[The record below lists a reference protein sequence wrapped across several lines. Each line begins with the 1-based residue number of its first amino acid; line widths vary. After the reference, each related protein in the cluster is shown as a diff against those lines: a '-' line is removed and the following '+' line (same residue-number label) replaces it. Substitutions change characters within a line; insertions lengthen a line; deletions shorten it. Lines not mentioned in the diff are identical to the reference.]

1 MVRLSHR
8 ARVQNTYA
16 WLSKTLSILSI
27 SFEMFSYLYCKLQ
40 FVHAVRTLPKKR
52 RTSSPLSR
60 SGSRTRYNCARKW
73 INEPHK
79 EAKTG
84 ERRLLHISHVH
95 LGYIL
100 SVCICNNGFLSMLL
114 SKVYYGLSRSMMTNW
129 VQWQL
134 KGWKEWGMEAYMGS
148 IAHHGFRKM
157 PANRI
162 QVLCMCSV
170 RGQGRGWFQTIP
182 CLIPK
187 ERD

>member
-1 MVRLSHR
+1 MIQRRSPAYSPASQYFR
-8 ARVQNTYA
+8 TWMR
-16 WLSKTLSILSI
+16 I
-27 SFEMFSYLYCKLQ
+27 SVFNCMLEPEC
-40 FVHAVRTLPKKR
+40 
-52 RTSSPLSR
+52 TSSPLSQ

-73 INEPHK
+73 INGPHK
-79 EAKTG
+79 EAKTR

-134 KGWKEWGMEAYMGS
+134 KGWKGWGMEAYMGS

-162 QVLCMCSV
+162 QVLCMCFV